1 MIKQVSGRCC
11 CKDPPKENYTLKK
24 KQVLTEKE
32 PFGRGICNNVCS
44 FLPLYLTLL
53 CQRQL
58 FNVHVG
64 GGHLTL
70 KNYYDLAVWI
80 LENIFWIYFKSSI
93 LVSQAGQPK

>member
-1 MIKQVSGRCC
+1 MFF
-11 CKDPPKENYTLKK
+11 
-24 KQVLTEKE
+24 LT
-32 PFGRGICNNVCS
+32 S
-44 FLPLYLTLL
+44 LL
-53 CQRQL
+53 DIVVQHQL

-70 KNYYDLAVWI
+70 KNDYDLAVWI